1 MSDKDKLDK
10 MKDQSQRRRI
20 KGNKSVY
27 YCNWPIIVEENVVL
41 LIKVKAPFSLLSPGL
56 CV

>member
-10 MKDQSQRRRI
+10 MKDQSQGRRI

-27 YCNWPIIVEENVVL
+27 YCN
-41 LIKVKAPFSLLSPGL
+41 
-56 CV
+56 